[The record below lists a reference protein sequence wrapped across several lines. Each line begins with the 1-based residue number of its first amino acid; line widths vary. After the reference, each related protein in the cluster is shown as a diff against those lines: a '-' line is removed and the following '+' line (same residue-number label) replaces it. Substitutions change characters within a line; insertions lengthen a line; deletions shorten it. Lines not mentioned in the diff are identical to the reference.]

1 MDGHAGRKV
10 TALRLGAPVQFRD
23 RRQGKVAAIEVEVD
37 EEWEVLNIVVK
48 RGVLRWSTSVKLPFS
63 ASLQWSDDHLAFDCT
78 SRQAFAREIPP
89 IAAPARPLSPESPVS
104 LPGASLAGLLVE
116 PGRRLATDII
126 IRRGGVR
133 NRVPVED
140 ISFEGKAL
148 HIATHGEDL
157 KLYLTDDELEN
168 RAREALAATHVLT
181 AEERRT
187 VTVEISG
194 GVVTVRGNVFT
205 KNTKKALE
213 RVMSGLAGAVAIRI
227 EVVDDLE
234 LELAIGQAME
244 RAGFHRSAAVYARSS
259 LGDVTLYGEAP
270 SPRIADDIVRAVS
283 RLPSVRSV
291 RMLLQAAQPQTA
303 SPL

>member
-23 RRQGKVAAIEVEVD
+23 RWQGKVAAIEVD
-37 EEWEVLNIVVK
+37 EEWEVLNLVIK
-48 RGVLRWSTSVKLPFS
+48 RGLLRWSASVRLPFS
-63 ASLQWSDDHLAFDCT
+63 ASPQWSDDRVAFDCT
-78 SRQAFAREIPP
+78 SRQAFAREVPP

-126 IRRGGVR
+126 IRRGGVK

-148 HIATHGEDL
+148 HVATHGGNL
-157 KLYLTDDELEN
+157 QLYLADDELET
-168 RAREALAATHVLT
+168 RAREALAASRVLT
-181 AEERRT
+181 AVERRT

-194 GVVTVRGNVFT
+194 GVVTVGGNVFT

-213 RVMSGLAGAVAIRI
+213 RVTSGLAGAVAIRI
-227 EVVDDLE
+227 EVVEDLE
-234 LELAIGQAME
+234 LERAIGQAME
-244 RAGFHRSAAVYARSS
+244 LAGFHANAGVYARSV
-259 LGDVTLYGEAP
+259 LGEVTLFGYAP
-270 SPRIADDIVRAVS
+270 TAGVVEDILRVVS
-283 RLPSVRSV
+283 RVPGVCSV
-291 RMLLQAAQPQTA
+291 RMLLQVGQRQTA
-303 SPL
+303 PRS